1 MKLSL
6 DQIESRLQSLVEVRL
21 LSALPGFRI
30 EDLVVQKFAEAMKSN
45 LIEEEQGTTIAPNV
59 FTLAIHPDNAS
70 KWKEPSL
77 QEALIQSIRI
87 VGEEAG
93 FLFQSQPSI
102 YISPDQELESTDV
115 NVLAAHQIEKAEDTK
130 GIESTDDQEFPY
142 DNGQL
147 PENAFLIVDGIK
159 VFPLQKLVV
168 NIGRRLDNHLVIDD
182 PRVSRTHAQLRAIK
196 GRYIIFD
203 LNSTGGVYVNGQRTK
218 QSVLYPGD
226 VISLAGVPLV
236 FGQDNPPMRPDL
248 ADTEPFGG
256 TTIER
261 PTALLK
267 GSDFL
272 RKIEEHE
279 RKQNDQ
285 K

>member
-1 MKLSL
+1 MKLQL
-6 DQIESRLQSLVEVRL
+6 DQIESRLQSLIEVRL

-30 EDLVVQKFAEAMKSN
+30 EDLVIQRIAEAMKSN
-45 LIEEEQGTTIAPNV
+45 LVEGEDGKYVAPNV
-59 FTLAIHPDNAS
+59 YTLIVHPENAS
-70 KWKEPSL
+70 RWKEPSL
-77 QEALIQSIRI
+77 HEALIHAIRI

-93 FLFQSQPSI
+93 FEFPSTPSI
-102 YISPDQELESTDV
+102 YVSPSPELELTTV
-115 NVLAAHQIEKAEDTK
+115 NVVAGQQLEAVEDTK
-130 GIESTDDQEFPY
+130 GIENPEGQDDFDE
-142 DNGQL
+142 NGQL
-147 PENAFLIVDGIK
+147 PEKAFLIVDGIK
-159 VFPLQKLVV
+159 VFPLQKMVV

-203 LNSTGGVYVNGQRTK
+203 LNSTGGVYVNGQRSK

-279 RKQNDQ
+279 KKINDQ

>member
-1 MKLSL
+1 MKLQL
-6 DQIESRLQSLVEVRL
+6 DQIESRLQSLIEVRL

-30 EDLVVQKFAEAMKSN
+30 EDLVVQRIAEAMKSN
-45 LIEEEQGTTIAPNV
+45 LVEGENGNFVAPNV
-59 FTLAIHPDNAS
+59 FTLIVHPDNSS

-77 QEALIQSIRI
+77 HEALMHSIRI

-93 FLFQSQPSI
+93 FEFPSAPSI
-102 YISPDQELESTDV
+102 YVSPDPELELNVV
-115 NVLAAHQIEKAEDTK
+115 NVIAGQQVEPVEDTK
-130 GIESTDDQEFPY
+130 GMEPPDDQYGLNEN
-142 DNGQL
+142 DEL
-147 PENAFLIVDGIK
+147 PEKAFLIVDGIK
-159 VFPLQKLVV
+159 VFPLQKIVI

-203 LNSTGGVYVNGQRTK
+203 LNSTGGVYVNGQRSK

-279 RKQNDQ
+279 RKNNDL